1 MRKLLSAAAF
11 LLPVLAATT
20 RVFADTSKGTAE
32 NLKLE
37 KTTGT
42 VSITKDDGKAVTVK
56 AGIHL
61 YEGYTVQTGAGG
73 SAYISLDANKA
84 VMLEASTTVA
94 IKKSGK
100 KLDIMLQSGSV
111 QQNAEKKLASEG
123 IDIKT
128 TNSVTGTRG

>member
-42 VSITKDDGKAVTVK
+42 VNITKDGKAVTVK

-61 YEGYTVQTGAGG
+61 YEGYTVQTGAGS

-84 VMLEASTTVA
+84 VMLEASTTAA

-100 KLDIMLQSGSV
+100 KLDIMLQNGSI

-123 IDIKT
+123 IDIRT